1 MSMRYAYDG
10 EPKDSCPYIDSVISH
25 NENKLDEFYNDFSN
39 MIRENVKDLEV
50 VRGINE
56 SLREDNREMSERIA
70 ELEEIIHE
78 KDNKITELEE
88 QLLSAQDTITRLE
101 DIELT

>member
-1 MSMRYAYDG
+1 MSMRYDG

-25 NENKLDEFYNDFSN
+25 TENKLDEFYNDFSN
-39 MIRENVKDLEV
+39 MIRDNVKDLEV

-56 SLREDNREMSERIA
+56 FLREDNREMSERIA

-78 KDNKITELEE
+78 KDIKITELEE
-88 QLLSAQDTITRLE
+88 QLLSAQDTITSLE
-101 DIELT
+101 NRELT